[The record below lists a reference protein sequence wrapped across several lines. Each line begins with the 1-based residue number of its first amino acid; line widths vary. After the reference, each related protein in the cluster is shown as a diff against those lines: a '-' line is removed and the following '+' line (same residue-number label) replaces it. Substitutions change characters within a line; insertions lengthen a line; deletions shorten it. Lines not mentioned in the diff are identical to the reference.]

1 MEIGFVFLVFTI
13 GLIMIVKGGDW
24 FVDSSIWIAERTGV
38 SFGIIGATIVSL
50 ATTLPELFVSAI
62 ASHEG
67 FTDMAIGNSLGSF
80 ICNIAIVIGI
90 CSLLNPM
97 AIKDIFFGI
106 KGIMMLS
113 YLAIFYIFAADGLIS
128 HVEGKILI
136 SLIVP
141 FILVNVLEHKRSN
154 GKLMG
159 KNKKPIQKG
168 EVSMVMVKFI
178 VGAILIVYG
187 ADLLVDQG
195 VEIANLLRIPKG
207 VVSLT
212 LLALGTSLPELVTG
226 ISCIFK
232 GKECISVGNI
242 LGANIFNLTLVMG
255 ISTLVSS
262 DGLLVSKQTLF
273 LDIPM
278 AFLVAL
284 TFIFSATF
292 FNKIGRFI
300 GIILLGT
307 YIGYLVIL
315 F

>member
-1 MEIGFVFLVFTI
+1 MGITFVFLVFII
-13 GLIMIVKGGDW
+13 GLIMIIKGGDW

-80 ICNIAIVIGI
+80 TCNIAIVIGI
-90 CSLLNPM
+90 CCLLNPIT
-97 AIKDIFFGI
+97 IKDRFFGI
-106 KGIMMLS
+106 KGIIMLS

-128 HVEGKILI
+128 HAEGKLLI
-136 SLIVP
+136 SLIIP
-141 FILVNVLEHKRSN
+141 FILMNIMEHRRSN
-154 GKLMG
+154 GRSMN
-159 KNKKPIQKG
+159 KNKKPCPKG

-178 VGAILIVYG
+178 VGAVLIIYG
-187 ADLLVDQG
+187 ADLLVDTG
-195 VEIANLLRIPKG
+195 VEIANLLGIPKQ

-212 LLALGTSLPELVTG
+212 LLALGTSLPELVTAV
-226 ISCIFK
+226 SSLCK
-232 GKECISVGNI
+232 GKESISVGNI
-242 LGANIFNLTLVMG
+242 LGANILNLTLVMG

-262 DGLLVSKQTLF
+262 DGLIISKQTLL

-278 AFLVAL
+278 AFVVAL
-284 TFIFSATF
+284 MFILSAVF
-292 FNKIGRFI
+292 FNKISRLI

>member
-1 MEIGFVFLVFTI
+1 MEIGFVFLVFAI

-24 FVDSSIWIAERTGV
+24 FVDSSIWIAEKTGV

-80 ICNIAIVIGI
+80 ICNIAVVIGI
-90 CSLLNPM
+90 CSLLSPM
-97 AIKDIFFGI
+97 AIKDNFFGI

-113 YLAIFYIFAADGLIS
+113 YLGVFYIFAADGLIS
-128 HVEGKILI
+128 HVEGKILM

-141 FILVNVLEHKRSN
+141 FILVNIFEHKRSN
-154 GKLMG
+154 GNPIH

-168 EVSMVMVKFI
+168 EVSMVIVKFI
-178 VGAILIVYG
+178 VGAVLIVYG
-187 ADLLVDQG
+187 ADLLVDTG

-262 DGLLVSKQTLF
+262 NGLIVSNQTLL

>member
-24 FVDSSIWIAERTGV
+24 FVDSSIWIAESTGV

-62 ASHEG
+62 ASNEG

-80 ICNIAIVIGI
+80 ICNIAIVIGV
-90 CSLLNPM
+90 CSLINPM
-97 AIKDIFFGI
+97 AIRDNFFGI
-106 KGIMMLS
+106 KGIMMVS
-113 YLAIFYIFAADGLIS
+113 YLGVFYIFAADGLVS
-128 HVEGKILI
+128 HIEGKILI
-136 SLIVP
+136 SLILP
-141 FILVNVLEHKRSN
+141 FILMNLFEHKRSN
-154 GKLMG
+154 GRTMN
-159 KNKKPIQKG
+159 KNKKPLKKG
-168 EVSMVMVKFI
+168 ELPIIMIKFV
-178 VGAILIVYG
+178 VGAALIVYG
-187 ADLLVDQG
+187 ADLLVDTG
-195 VEIANLLRIPKG
+195 VEIANILRIPKQ

-212 LLALGTSLPELVTG
+212 LLALGTSLPELVTAV
-226 ISCIFK
+226 SCIFK

-242 LGANIFNLTLVMG
+242 LGANILNLTIVMG

-262 DGLLVSKQTLF
+262 NGLLVSKQTLL

-284 TFIFSATF
+284 MFIIPAVF
-292 FNKIGRFI
+292 FNKISRFI